1 MLQPTTK
8 DKNLHEKAN
17 HRVAYRFK
25 PVHMESSEKKRI
37 EEYLDKLNLINVE
50 RVAME
55 SWGGVRKAMES
66 R

>member
-1 MLQPTTK
+1 MLQSTIE

-25 PVHMESSEKKRI
+25 PVHMEPSEKRRI

-50 RVAME
+50 SVAME
-55 SWGGVRKAMES
+55 SR
-66 R
+66 